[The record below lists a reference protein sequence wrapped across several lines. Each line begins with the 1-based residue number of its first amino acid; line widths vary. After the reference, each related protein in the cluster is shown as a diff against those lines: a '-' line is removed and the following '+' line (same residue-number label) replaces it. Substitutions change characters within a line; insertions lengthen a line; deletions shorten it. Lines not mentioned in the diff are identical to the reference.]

1 MRVELQALLG
11 RGGVGE
17 VFRVRDPELGRLVAL
32 KVLRPDRMVQSG
44 EVERFVAEARVTAQ
58 LEHPGI
64 VPVHSFGCLEDG
76 RPYFTMKEIQG
87 RTLREAILAFHEE
100 VDLDPE
106 DQRVEVGLRRLVEQL
121 KRACEA
127 MAYAHERGVVHRDL
141 KPDNIMVGPWGE
153 VLVVDWGLCIRV
165 GGAVEEMPGVP
176 DALEGTLLYMAPEL
190 VAEEGRVATAA
201 SDVYS
206 LGSVLYA
213 LLSGRAPYLGSV
225 EAVRTMVL
233 AGPPPPPTRAGFDVP
248 EDLLQICTTAM
259 SRDPASRY
267 PDAGV
272 LEAELGTWL
281 EGSVGRERARRAV
294 QQADEMGVMVER
306 LRASA
311 LRLRERAQEALAALP
326 RFAPADSKNEAWAWE
341 DEAERLEQEA
351 AHCEEEELTL
361 LRAALTHAPFLQEVH
376 ERLASHY
383 HSLHQKAELS
393 GDLRAA
399 SHWEVLLRAHNR
411 GRYDSWLRGV
421 GALSL
426 RTEPAEADVE
436 LYRLERRNRR
446 MVPVPVR
453 SLGRTPLRA
462 MELHAG
468 VYVLHLHAAG
478 FAPLRV
484 PLRIERG
491 LHWKLRPPG
500 GQERPLRLFREGEDS
515 EHCCDVPPG
524 AETGT
529 WVEAFRVL
537 RHPVTVGDYRLFLDA
552 LRSRGLTEAA
562 AALHPDPACYPE
574 EFSTVEADLPVVGV
588 PWEGVRAWCA
598 WKSAHTGLPWRPL
611 SDREWERLW
620 RGVDGR
626 QFPWGDH
633 LDTSFTNL
641 YESTEHPRPHPV
653 GHFPLDQGPYGVR
666 GLAGNV
672 REWVSS
678 PEGPRIRGGSF
689 LTPLAELDLSR
700 RPIGNPSVRAIDLG
714 FRAACTLT

>member
-1 MRVELQALLG
+1 MIAFRPEEAGAKHMQFRLRAGLCYKNRARICMRSGVELLALLG

-17 VFRVRDPELGRLVAL
+17 VFRVRDPQLGRLVAL
-32 KVLRPDRMVQSG
+32 KALRPDRMEQSG
-44 EVERFVAEARVTAQ
+44 EVERFVAEAKVTAQ

-64 VPVHSFGCLEDG
+64 VPVHSFGSLDDG
-76 RPYFTMKEIQG
+76 RPFFTMKEIKG

-165 GGAVEEMPGVP
+165 GGKPEDMPGVP
-176 DALEGTLLYMAPEL
+176 EALEGTLLYMAPEL
-190 VAEEGRVATAA
+190 VGEEGRVATPA

-206 LGSVLYA
+206 LGAVLYA
-213 LLSGRAPYLGSV
+213 LLSGRAPYLGSMD
-225 EAVRTMVL
+225 AVRTMIL
-233 AGPPPPPTRAGFDVP
+233 AGPPPPPTRQGFDVP
-248 EDLLQICTTAM
+248 EDLLLICTTAM
-259 SRDPASRY
+259 SRDPAGRY

-272 LEAELGTWL
+272 LEAELGSWL
-281 EGSVGRERARRAV
+281 EGSIGRERARRAV

-311 LRLRERAQEALAALP
+311 LQLRERAQRALASLP
-326 RFAPADSKNEAWAWE
+326 AFATADSKHEAWAWE

-383 HSLHQKAELS
+383 HALHQQAELS

-421 GALSL
+421 GAVSL
-426 RTEPAEADVE
+426 RTEPADADVE
-436 LYRLERRNRR
+436 LYRVERRNRR
-446 MVPVPVR
+446 MVPLPVR

-462 MELHAG
+462 LELPAG

-500 GQERPLRLFREGEDS
+500 GAERPLRLFQEGEDS

-529 WVEAFRVL
+529 WIDAFRVF
-537 RHPVTVGDYRLFLDA
+537 RHPVTVGDYRLFLEE
-552 LRSRGLTEAA
+552 LRSRGLEIRFVGRGGGAGAHGQCDANRTGSHGHAGAPRRHARRYRAHGECHHSSC
-562 AALHPDPACYPE
+562 LQYLPPHRNPDWPA
-574 EFSTVEADLPVVGV
+574 
-588 PWEGVRAWCA
+588 RAWRQDFRE
-598 WKSAHTGLPWRPL
+598 GLKKCL
-611 SDREWERLW
+611 L
-620 RGVDGR
+620 
-626 QFPWGDH
+626 
-633 LDTSFTNL
+633 L
-641 YESTEHPRPHPV
+641 
-653 GHFPLDQGPYGVR
+653 
-666 GLAGNV
+666 
-672 REWVSS
+672 
-678 PEGPRIRGGSF
+678 PENSI
-689 LTPLAELDLSR
+689 AE
-700 RPIGNPSVRAIDLG
+700 N
-714 FRAACTLT
+714 